1 MEAVKGVI
9 FGHDKIEQGYKYL
22 IGIVLITDE
31 PLDLVSLRGETVVMG
46 GSPVNMLTPALQ
58 TLVKYKPPHPMGEL
72 GGAVIEV
79 ANWHKP
85 DTLEKVKPE
94 TPKKKKAK
102 NER

>member
-22 IGIVLITDE
+22 VGFVLITDE

-58 TLVKYKPPHPMGEL
+58 TLTKYKPPHPMGEI
-72 GGAVIEV
+72 GGAILEI

-85 DTLEKVKPE
+85 DTLEKVKH
-94 TPKKKKAK
+94 
-102 NER
+102 ERR